1 MVPHRVL
8 GGSVRRSGRA
18 AARFARRIGE
28 ASPSNNDTRDDD
40 NVVHKETACGEGRCA
55 YREDFNCA
63 RRNDAPSVQFSP
75 SALCTALPPALHRV
89 PVPSRYSTTSRL
101 PSSAFYQP
109 AQPPPTPTSSSPR
122 RRLLRRSDERIRV
135 LRDPTDAYAPRTPT
149 AVYFGAL
156 NVLRLLRTI
165 DHDAHLGFPL
175 PTIVPRPQTRTRR
188 TDNAATQHSD
198 PSALQRQGETAAFL
212 ACPTAA
218 TNPAGLQPRSRSGTH
233 HPCALHCLAH
243 HARQISIPMILPHP
257 PPQAVVGI
265 GHVLYGRAAS
275 VPSLQQDCL
284 RLYSHI
290 THFLSATAAH
300 KSVIN
305 DTVVFE
311 IVVQDWVAR
320 FDSVQVQSLA
330 LNAEREPGV
339 WFRHSLN
346 LNAECAF
353 WFGSAFERVRT
364 LGLSAISGS

>member
-1 MVPHRVL
+1 MTAKEVMDGVP
-8 GGSVRRSGRA
+8 S
-18 AARFARRIGE
+18 
-28 ASPSNNDTRDDD
+28 T
-40 NVVHKETACGEGRCA
+40 
-55 YREDFNCA
+55 Y
-63 RRNDAPSVQFSP
+63 
-75 SALCTALPPALHRV
+75 RV
-89 PVPSRYSTTSRL
+89 P
-101 PSSAFYQP
+101 
-109 AQPPPTPTSSSPR
+109 
-122 RRLLRRSDERIRV
+122 
-135 LRDPTDAYAPRTPT
+135 
-149 AVYFGAL
+149 
-156 NVLRLLRTI
+156 RLLRTI

-175 PTIVPRPQTRTRR
+175 PTILPRPRTRTRR

-212 ACPTAA
+212 ACQTAA
-218 TNPAGLQPRSRSGTH
+218 TNAARLQSRSRSGTH

-257 PPQAVVGI
+257 PPQAIVGI
-265 GHVLYGRAAS
+265 GHVFYGRAAS

-300 KSVIN
+300 KSDSQRCTLIFAHLNSSVN

-311 IVVQDWVAR
+311 IDWVAR

-339 WFRHSLN
+339 WSLS

-353 WFGSAFERVRT
+353 WFSSAFERVRT